1 MARLTHERRHRQIL
15 DTAIK
20 VFAKSGF
27 RGTTTKQ
34 LAKAAGVSEATIFLH
49 FPSKEAIYEEILEE
63 LLQSQRPL
71 TGALEETDGAPLER
85 VAERFGQA
93 FLEQHRRGSDLLRLA
108 LFSALERRPLGRRIA
123 AQHFGGPVMSLVRLI
138 EKAQARGEV
147 RTDLDPEAAARSLD
161 SVLIHQVLVRELLGR
176 DQISAKDMESYI
188 DIWLRGVAPREDEE
202 K

>member
-20 VFAKSGF
+20 VFAESGF

-49 FPSKEAIYEEILEE
+49 FPSKDALYEEILEE

-71 TGALEETDGAPLER
+71 TGALEEADGAPLSE
-85 VAERFGQA
+85 VAENFGRA
-93 FLEQHRRGSDLLRLA
+93 FMEQHRAGSDLLRLA
-108 LFSALERRPLGRRIA
+108 LFSALERHPLGRRIA

-138 EKAQARGEV
+138 ERAQGRGEV
-147 RTDLDPEAAARSLD
+147 RADLDPGAAARSLD
-161 SVLIHQVLVRELLGR
+161 SVLIHQVLVRELLAE
-176 DQISAKDMESYI
+176 DHISATDMQRYI
-188 DIWLRGVAPREDEE
+188 DIWLRGIAPRKDEE
-202 K
+202 E